1 MAVLSGTPRCPS
13 LAALVGELETYGLS
27 REVLVFWLA
36 LCRSHTTG
44 SLTFH
49 HFQGRI
55 EVYEP
60 HYRKHLTAGE
70 EHLPR
75 L

>member
-1 MAVLSGTPRCPS
+1 MAAMSGTPRCPS
-13 LAALVGELETYGLS
+13 LASLVGELEQYGLS

-60 HYRKHLTAGE
+60 HYKKQVAAGE
-70 EHLPR
+70 VHLAHV
-75 L
+75 

>member
-1 MAVLSGTPRCPS
+1 MAVLSGAPRCPS
-13 LAALVGELETYGLS
+13 LTALVGELETYGLS

-36 LCRSHTTG
+36 LCRSRTTG

-60 HYRKHLTAGE
+60 HYRKQMAAGE
-70 EHLPR
+70 VHVPHV
-75 L
+75 